1 MQDEEF
7 ACNIPTTQHPSKA
20 RLSSSKGLGLSFEQH
35 LLIDF
40 DYLAMVVLLMST
52 VALQY

>member
-1 MQDEEF
+1 MQH
-7 ACNIPTTQHPSKA
+7 THHSTSKQA
-20 RLSSSKGLGLSFEQH
+20 KLSSSKGLGLSFEQH